1 MSTAATHWGWPALAA
16 SLPWSAGFALLSRV
30 SASDTTCFDAES
42 AAWQQA
48 RRFAGIS
55 LPGARS
61 ADVDEIA
68 WRRAWRL
75 VQLVDH
81 ADLFLTLT
89 RSDRWLDRHVD
100 VRGAWPAA
108 GPFLAVTCHWGAGL
122 WALRH
127 LGRSRHRSR
136 FLARRLSP
144 AEFGGDFGRRSYMR
158 LRIRATERATGAP
171 VIYTGGAT
179 VEIAQALDARSSIV
193 ALCDVPLPAGRSKI
207 EAPFRGG
214 RLAMPRGLIALA
226 CARGIPIVTFSAG
239 LDRATGRRQLE
250 IAPAE
255 IHRDPAAAAAALA
268 RSLEALLACDSA
280 AWHMWPYAAELLSTA

>member
-16 SLPWSAGFALLSRV
+16 SLPWTEGFALLARV
-30 SASDTTCFDAES
+30 AASDAVRFDTES
-42 AAWQQA
+42 AAYAAA
-48 RRFAGIS
+48 RRFAGTR
-55 LPGARS
+55 LPEARGT
-61 ADVDEIA
+61 DVDEIG

-81 ADLFLTLT
+81 ADLFLTRT
-89 RSDRWLDRHVD
+89 RSDRWLERHVD

-127 LGRSRHRSR
+127 LGRAGHRAR
-136 FLARRLSP
+136 FLARRPSP
-144 AEFGGDFGRRSYMR
+144 AEFGGDGVRRRYMR
-158 LRIRATERATGAP
+158 MRIGATERATRAP

-179 VEIAQALDARSSIV
+179 AKIGDALDARTSIV

-214 RLAMPRGLIALA
+214 RLTMPRGLIALA
-226 CARGIPIVTFSAG
+226 CARRIPVVTFSAA
-239 LDRATGRRQLE
+239 LDRTTGRRQLD
-250 IAPAE
+250 IAPAAVYQ
-255 IHRDPAAAAAALA
+255 DPAAMAAALA
-268 RSLEALLACDSA
+268 RSLETLLDRDSA
-280 AWHMWPYAAELLSTA
+280 AWHMWPYAAELLRA